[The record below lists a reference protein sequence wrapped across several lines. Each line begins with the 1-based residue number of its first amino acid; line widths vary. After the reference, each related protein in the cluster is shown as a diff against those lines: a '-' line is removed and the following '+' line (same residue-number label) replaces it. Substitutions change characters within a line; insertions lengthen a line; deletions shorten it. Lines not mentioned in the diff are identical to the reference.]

1 MNQNYLLLAVVGLII
16 IVFLLFN
23 KSTLELFGDYDFAK
37 YTTYVDTIYEANLKS
52 IYNSKFPNLVCNIL
66 PIASE
71 KDCKG
76 VDGKLFVRTLFPVH
90 IIKKYD
96 ASYLAVF
103 NDGNMYKKD
112 SLNDQFWNG
121 PLVNSFPTSS
131 VPLRMISMTSNGL
144 LLGVGFDNNLYQKL
158 ELVINDKKANP
169 YETAWQRVPACS
181 DIIYIM
187 YLSDPES
194 TPTDTSKDLLVGIN
208 TNGMIVKK
216 NYNNRVS
223 EPFTVLTNDPLQV
236 IKIYFDK
243 NGYMLGISKDFK
255 LYKKLTT
262 DWNTSIFDQVAG
274 GNPTPLNDILYDN
287 DGKLLGLVI
296 LPTIGILE
304 LQKQQQVYYLSGF
317 FPKELISLTNDYS
330 SINKII
336 MNDVDIIKAKTGANL
351 ANLIGVADP
360 LLTDVSIDVIDNLIK
375 FESEAKLRD
384 FCANKGYVNQVKYQN
399 YELLNQISD
408 QENKL
413 LQLNTVLNDLV
424 KLDPVRSQLQELQ
437 IS

>member
-1 MNQNYLLLAVVGLII
+1 
-16 IVFLLFN
+16 
-23 KSTLELFGDYDFAK
+23 
-37 YTTYVDTIYEANLKS
+37 
-52 IYNSKFPNLVCNIL
+52 
-66 PIASE
+66 
-71 KDCKG
+71 
-76 VDGKLFVRTLFPVH
+76 
-90 IIKKYD
+90 
-96 ASYLAVF
+96 
-103 NDGNMYKKD
+103 MYKKD